1 MAKNIYDL
9 FNERKN
15 GIEYLVEGYD
25 VDVEDAEPFEDLDA
39 AAEALENFNMEST
52 NELLELQAA
61 SYLEDLVIENMI
73 FDDFDE
79 DKIEGVME
87 GKFKEKANGLKE
99 KVMGWWQKI
108 KAWFAS
114 AFKTVINFFQSGEK
128 LVNKYRNALPG
139 AISRS
144 TVKIKMNKYKD
155 LGAACGAVEGMIE
168 KLKAVGQSD
177 AEKKDGKAA
186 ILSVIGAE
194 DKADVKKKVRDMFI
208 EKEKAE
214 MQIKDVNAKQAIE
227 YAGNKKVVLG
237 ALKNMQKRIDAE
249 FKQILSNLKGNKRH
263 ASDDAGHD
271 MGEKMVANF
280 HFAITVKNTMM
291 STMLGIIRKACGD
304 YTAVIRKVLSGKVGK
319 EEEKE
324 APKAEEP
331 EQPSTESF
339 GVEFLD
345 DDNDDDDFNW

>member
-99 KVMGWWQKI
+99 KVMGWWKKI

-114 AFKTVINFFQSGEK
+114 AYQTVINFFQSGEK
-128 LVNKYRNALPG
+128 LVNKYRNAIGP
-139 AISRS
+139 AMSRS
-144 TVKIKMNKYKD
+144 NVKVKMNKYKD
-155 LGAACGAVEGMIE
+155 LETATKAVEAMCD
-168 KLKAVGQSD
+168 KLKSVGQSD
-177 AEKKDGKAA
+177 AEKNDGKAA
-186 ILSVIGAE
+186 ILSVIGAD

-208 EKEKAE
+208 EKEKVE
-214 MQIKDVNAKQAIE
+214 MQIKDIDSKQAIK
-227 YAGNKKVVLG
+227 YVGNKK
-237 ALKNMQKRIDAE
+237 AIISSLKVTEKRIDTE
-249 FKQILSNLKGNKRH
+249 FKQILSNLKGNKRR

-271 MGEKMVANF
+271 VGEKMVANF
-280 HFAITVKNTMM
+280 HFAITVKNTML
-291 STMLGIIRKACGD
+291 STMIGIIRKACGE
-304 YTAVIRKVLSGKVGK
+304 YTAIIKKVLSGKVGK

-324 APKAEEP
+324 APKAEQP

-345 DDNDDDDFNW
+345 DNDDDEFNW